1 MPESGTSAAKVEGL
15 PVKVWGMGS
24 DGKPFSVTALA
35 SELSPHGARLDGVN
49 SIKSVGEIVGVQ
61 YQEQKARFRVVWI
74 GPEGTPTDQIG
85 VRALEPENCIWQQA
99 LPSALQQERLVGFT
113 VAGVQQRERRQ
124 HVRYR
129 IPGNVGFLALGCDRS
144 TWGKLVDLS
153 LGGCYV
159 EVAMPAPKSS
169 KVELRVQAQGMEFA
183 VSGEVRTSVTG
194 LGMGVEFTA
203 FKGDARQRLQGILS
217 KAGPKLFGKTSPHT
231 EPTTQTNNPSN
242 SGLALEVPGLQAAEV
257 PVPVTIQPSG
267 QKSVCDPAKFLAS
280 MRDFFSENDLLTI
293 EEFRRFLEQS
303 KVPDPE

>member
-15 PVKVWGMGS
+15 PVRVWGMGS

-35 SELSPHGARLDGVN
+35 SELSSHGARLDGIN

-74 GPEGTPTDQIG
+74 GPQGTPTDQIG
-85 VRALEPENCIWQQA
+85 IRALEPEKCIWQQA
-99 LPSALQQERLVGFT
+99 LPSALQQERLIGFT
-113 VAGVQQRERRQ
+113 VAGAQQRERRQ

-129 IPGNVGFLALGCDRS
+129 IPGDVGFLAPGCERS
-144 TWGKLVDLS
+144 TWGKLADLS

-159 EVAMPAPKSS
+159 EVAMPAPKNS
-169 KVELRVQAQGMEFA
+169 KVELRLQARGLEFA

-203 FKGDARQRLQGILS
+203 FKGDARQRLEEILS
-217 KAGPKLFGKTSPHT
+217 QARPKILGKTSPT
-231 EPTTQTNNPSN
+231 PEPATQTSSPSN
-242 SGLALEVPGLQAAEV
+242 SGLALEVPAPQATEA
-257 PVPVTIQPSG
+257 PPPATNRARAP
-267 QKSVCDPAKFLAS
+267 KSQCDPVKFLAAV
-280 MRDFFSENDLLTI
+280 REFFSENDLLTR

-303 KVPDPE
+303 KGADPE